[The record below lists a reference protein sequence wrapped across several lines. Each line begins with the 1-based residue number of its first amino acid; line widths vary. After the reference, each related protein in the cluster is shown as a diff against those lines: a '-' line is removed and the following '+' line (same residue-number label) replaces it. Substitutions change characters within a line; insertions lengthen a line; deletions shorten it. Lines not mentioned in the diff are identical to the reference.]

1 MGKYMKSLII
11 LYSYHHHNTEKVAKT
26 IAPILGADI
35 KWPDD
40 LNPEELQEY
49 DLIGFGSGIYGG
61 VHHKSLLE
69 LADSLPEIS
78 GKKVFLFSTSGG
90 TDNTMPIKCHS
101 ALREKLQSKGY
112 TIIDE
117 FNCKGFFG
125 FVGIGISRG
134 RPNSIDLK
142 NAEEFAQNLFKI

>member
-1 MGKYMKSLII
+1 MKSLII